1 MKKVLKDKLK
11 HIPMEPGVYQ
21 FFNSEKNI
29 IYIGKAK
36 LLRNRVKSYFGSKK
50 GMSPK
55 TITMLNHIVDFEWIV
70 VENEVQALLTEANLI
85 KNHKPKY
92 NIDLNENDL
101 AAQRGYAKAQS
112 NLRALGGKVTA
123 QNEEKFRQLVSKKL
137 GARRASGQT
146 GRSVQRGETLDMAE
160 FGRYTGRQAFGL
172 SMAREKFKENTENIR
187 RRQVSARRGL
197 FSQVAFNPVPSM
209 APNPPQLRGTGMTM
223 MNAFVGAAGALAGG
237 MTQDPGAPTTD
248 YSSLGNFD
256 VDYTGGGLGG
266 MDFSSTF
273 DADFGGI
280 GTFSG
285 MDFNVNALPDF
296 SYVPSPTGSYFNY

>member
-1 MKKVLKDKLK
+1 MAIGAGAIFKAAGSILGGIGQAKAIKAENARRIREYERALEMRKRNWFQQLSVYGAKV
-11 HIPMEPGVYQ
+11 
-21 FFNSEKNI
+21 N
-29 IYIGKAK
+29 
-36 LLRNRVKSYFGSKK
+36 
-50 GMSPK
+50 
-55 TITMLNHIVDFEWIV
+55 
-70 VENEVQALLTEANLI
+70 
-85 KNHKPKY
+85 KY

-146 GRSVQRGETLDMAE
+146 GRSVQRGETLDMAA

-209 APNPPQLRGTGMTM
+209 APNPPQLRSTGMTM

-237 MTQDPGAPTTD
+237 MTQDPGAPTDFSGGVDMT
-248 YSSLGNFD
+248 GAF
-256 VDYTGGGLGG
+256 DYTPSDLSSSFT
-266 MDFSSTF
+266 MDM
-273 DADFGGI
+273 GGI
-280 GTFSG
+280 GSFSN

>member
-1 MKKVLKDKLK
+1 MAIGAGAIFKAAGSILGGIGQAKAIKAENARRIREYERALEMRKRNWFQQLSVYGAKV
-11 HIPMEPGVYQ
+11 
-21 FFNSEKNI
+21 N
-29 IYIGKAK
+29 
-36 LLRNRVKSYFGSKK
+36 
-50 GMSPK
+50 
-55 TITMLNHIVDFEWIV
+55 
-70 VENEVQALLTEANLI
+70 
-85 KNHKPKY
+85 KY

-112 NLRALGGKVTA
+112 NLRSLGGKVTA

-187 RRQVSARRGL
+187 RKQVSARRGL

-209 APNPPQLRGTGMTM
+209 APNPPQLRSTGMTM

-237 MTQDPGAPTTD
+237 MTQDPGAPTDFSGGVDMT
-248 YSSLGNFD
+248 GAF
-256 VDYTGGGLGG
+256 DYTPSDLSSSFT
-266 MDFSSTF
+266 MDM
-273 DADFGGI
+273 GGI
-280 GTFSG
+280 GSFSN

-296 SYVPSPTGSYFNY
+296 SSGIYSSGFYGGSGF

>member
-1 MKKVLKDKLK
+1 MAIGAGAIFKAAGSILGGIGQAKAIKAENARRIREYERALEMRKRNWFQQLSVYGAKV
-11 HIPMEPGVYQ
+11 
-21 FFNSEKNI
+21 N
-29 IYIGKAK
+29 
-36 LLRNRVKSYFGSKK
+36 
-50 GMSPK
+50 
-55 TITMLNHIVDFEWIV
+55 
-70 VENEVQALLTEANLI
+70 
-85 KNHKPKY
+85 KY

-112 NLRALGGKVTA
+112 NLRSLGGKVTA

-160 FGRYTGRQAFGL
+160 FGRYTGRQAYGL
-172 SMAREKFKENTENIR
+172 SMAREKFKENVESIR

-237 MTQDPGAPTTD
+237 MTQDPGAPTDFSGGVDMT
-248 YSSLGNFD
+248 GAF
-256 VDYTGGGLGG
+256 DYTPSDLSSSFT
-266 MDFSSTF
+266 MDM
-273 DADFGGI
+273 GGI
-280 GTFSG
+280 GSFSN
-285 MDFNVNALPDF
+285 MDVNVNALPDF
-296 SYVPSPTGSYFNY
+296 SSGIYSSGFYGGSGF

>member
-1 MKKVLKDKLK
+1 MAIGAGAIFKAAGSILGGIGQAKAIKAENARRIREYERALEMRKRNWFQQLSVYGAKV
-11 HIPMEPGVYQ
+11 
-21 FFNSEKNI
+21 N
-29 IYIGKAK
+29 
-36 LLRNRVKSYFGSKK
+36 
-50 GMSPK
+50 
-55 TITMLNHIVDFEWIV
+55 
-70 VENEVQALLTEANLI
+70 
-85 KNHKPKY
+85 KY

>member
-1 MKKVLKDKLK
+1 VAIGAGAIFKAAGSILGGIGQAKAIKAENARRIREYERALEMRKRNWFQQLSVYGAKV
-11 HIPMEPGVYQ
+11 
-21 FFNSEKNI
+21 N
-29 IYIGKAK
+29 
-36 LLRNRVKSYFGSKK
+36 
-50 GMSPK
+50 
-55 TITMLNHIVDFEWIV
+55 
-70 VENEVQALLTEANLI
+70 
-85 KNHKPKY
+85 KY

-112 NLRALGGKVTA
+112 NLRSLGGKVTA

-237 MTQDPGAPTTD
+237 MTQDPGAPTDFSGGVDMT
-248 YSSLGNFD
+248 GAF
-256 VDYTGGGLGG
+256 DYTPSDLSSSFT
-266 MDFSSTF
+266 MDM
-273 DADFGGI
+273 GGI
-280 GTFSG
+280 GSFSN

-296 SYVPSPTGSYFNY
+296 SSGIYSSGFYGGSGF

>member
-1 MKKVLKDKLK
+1 VAIGAGAIFKAAGSILGGIGQAKAIKAENARRIREYERALEMRKRNWFQQLSVYGAKV
-11 HIPMEPGVYQ
+11 
-21 FFNSEKNI
+21 N
-29 IYIGKAK
+29 
-36 LLRNRVKSYFGSKK
+36 
-50 GMSPK
+50 
-55 TITMLNHIVDFEWIV
+55 
-70 VENEVQALLTEANLI
+70 
-85 KNHKPKY
+85 KY

-112 NLRALGGKVTA
+112 NLRSLGGKVTA

-187 RRQVSARRGL
+187 RKQVSARRGL

-209 APNPPQLRGTGMTM
+209 APNPPQLRSTGMTM

-237 MTQDPGAPTTD
+237 MTQDPGAPTDFSGGVDMT
-248 YSSLGNFD
+248 GAF
-256 VDYTGGGLGG
+256 DYTPSDLSSSFT
-266 MDFSSTF
+266 MDM
-273 DADFGGI
+273 GGI
-280 GTFSG
+280 GSFSN

-296 SYVPSPTGSYFNY
+296 SSGIYSSGFYGGSGF